1 MQLADPALVPGA
13 AGSVVLIPGGLVGR
27 SLRNA
32 DRSVFVVGRRIELF
46 TSGCWLSSGSPA

>member
-1 MQLADPALVPGA
+1 VQLADPALVPGA